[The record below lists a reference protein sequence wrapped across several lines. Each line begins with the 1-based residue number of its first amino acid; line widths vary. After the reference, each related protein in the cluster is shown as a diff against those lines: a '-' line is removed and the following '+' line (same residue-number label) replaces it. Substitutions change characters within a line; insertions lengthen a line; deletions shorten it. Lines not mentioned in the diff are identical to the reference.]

1 MSYYENIGKT
11 KLFTTPAPCRVVV
24 LGEVGVGKSS
34 LANVLVGREHNYQ
47 GGHFKKGCFK
57 VDNRYLFK
65 AKFLKYTECC
75 STTR

>member
-1 MSYYENIGKT
+1 M
-11 KLFTTPAPCRVVV
+11 VV

-57 VDNRYLFK
+57 VDNSKVFE
-65 AKFLKYTECC
+65 KYTECC
-75 STTR
+75 SITR